1 MELKSTCHTIRQ
13 FEPILK
19 ELVKNKMAEVAK
31 DVTVDKANGEKQ
43 EVRVYQVFV
52 GEDAFWRV
60 NIRVWYDTEY
70 DRASI
75 KMTQEGVDML
85 LHSATVMSLMFMLG
99 QKVSKNG
106 HGINMDE
113 LEALIK
119 KATLK
124 VTGKEENI
132 EISKD

>member
-13 FEPILK
+13 FEVILK
-19 ELVKNKMAEVAK
+19 ELVKNRMAEVAK
-31 DVTVDKANGEKQ
+31 DVTTNKEGGEKQ
-43 EVRVYQVFV
+43 EVRVYQIFV

-60 NIRVWYDTEY
+60 NVRFWYDTEY

-75 KMTQEGVDML
+75 KMTQEGVDAL
-85 LHSATVMSLMFMLG
+85 LQSATVMSLMFQLG

-113 LEALIK
+113 LEKLIK
-119 KATLK
+119 KAT
-124 VTGKEENI
+124 VTVLGKEEPI
-132 EISKD
+132 EIVK

>member
-1 MELKSTCHTIRQ
+1 MELKGTCHTIRQ
-13 FEPILK
+13 FETILK
-19 ELVKNKMAEVAK
+19 ELTNNKMAEVAK
-31 DVTVDKANGEKQ
+31 DVTTKKENGERQ

-60 NIRVWYDTEY
+60 NVRVWYDTEY

-85 LHSATVMSLMFMLG
+85 LQSATVMSLMFKLG
-99 QKVSKNG
+99 QKVNKNG

-113 LEALIK
+113 LEKLIR
-119 KATLK
+119 KATVT
-124 VTGKEENI
+124 VTGKEESI
-132 EISKD
+132 EIVK